1 MLGHVGVYFVGID
14 VLLLVLVTILVGI
27 VGTLSKLLSIKLIYK
42 LIGEDVF
49 ILVVLWVGVIMKEL
63 VGVEHHKQH

>member
-14 VLLLVLVTILVGI
+14 VLLLVLVTILVGM
-27 VGTLSKLLSIKLIYK
+27 LSKLHSIKLIYK

-49 ILVVLWVGVIMKEL
+49 IQVVLWVGVVMKEL
-63 VGVEHHKQH
+63 VGVEQHKQH

>member
-14 VLLLVLVTILVGI
+14 VLLLVLVTILVG
-27 VGTLSKLLSIKLIYK
+27 TLSKLLSIKLIYK

-49 ILVVLWVGVIMKEL
+49 IQVVLWVGVIMKEL